1 MTARFIGSSLHDLSN
16 VKEGEGV
23 LQLCRGRAKT
33 RVKAAKERER
43 ERQRNW
49 LEYLYIK
56 QVWWSE
62 AAFIR
67 LSPTLRVVKSTTGIV
82 ASHIYGI
89 YQPVH
94 ACHQGE
100 EKKSLEGKGLSRAP
114 LKPLARYSYTYS

>member
-67 LSPTLRVVKSTTGIV
+67 LSPTLRVIKRPYDYS
-82 ASHIYGI
+82 SHIYGI
-89 YQPVH
+89 YQCMH
-94 ACHQGE
+94 AIKGRKKNPWK
-100 EKKSLEGKGLSRAP
+100 EKDSRE
-114 LKPLARYSYTYS
+114 LR